1 MRIKTLTIYGYGKW
15 IDKTFDFSPEYHVIY
30 GKNEAGKSTLMSFI
44 HSILFGFPT
53 RHSALL
59 RYEPKDSSR
68 YGGKLI
74 IDDERFGIVSIER
87 VQGKSTGD
95 VKVLLADGSTGSDDL
110 LHKIIY
116 GIDRNLYQSVFSF
129 HLKGIEQVEEM
140 TKDQLSRYFLSA
152 GALGTEQF
160 LKRSDQLKQQ
170 ANQLYKPTGR
180 IPEINQALKKIEAK
194 KASME
199 EAKSKNTQYLDLLQK
214 VENIS
219 REIDKSEIDKRTFQ
233 KQIESLRQVEQNW
246 ESILEISQL
255 EKDIEQLNTS
265 GLSENGLYEL
275 NHLNKQIEEIRKEIL
290 KLQGTLKEFQKE
302 YEPSKEL
309 IMYQEN
315 EKNINFL
322 AIQLESI
329 SDMIREKMFIDKE
342 ADRLQQ
348 NIIKNKVQEGLE
360 SNEELSVALSGAERN
375 QVDQWRV
382 EYNEVEQMLTTLK
395 EAQFQVEYKKES
407 LEENIDQLEKT
418 LWSNEKFRKEEEYHD
433 EIKNN
438 QQNKPTTTLEIIFIS
453 ASIIGVLVT
462 AMLNLF
468 MPWASFGFVFII
480 VGSLISSLLKKNRNQ
495 KKNQDFSTYEAY
507 IEQKE
512 MRRQWRQYLFN
523 IDKLEEEKRSNQ
535 KERDILYHR
544 ENNIL
549 EQWINFKKYKHIN
562 TSIELIDALKHED
575 KMIVLREQG
584 NELRRLRKAALELE
598 KDILLKMEP
607 FKKMGNLFSEDDTP
621 EQKVN
626 RFKNYYNKVKEE
638 KNHLQQYVIESQEV
652 RRALNQLFENEKEY
666 LVKKQNLLQEAG
678 ADSEDVFRHLYGIL
692 KQKNEKEERLKILK
706 EQIPA
711 ESVENF
717 AFSKEEIENNRVQL
731 QEEINK
737 IKEKIK
743 MQTEQKIKLEINIKN
758 LEEGGEYTALLQEF
772 ENEKSLLQELVNKWI
787 SKRLASYMIERTL
800 KYARKDRFPETIK
813 DAERY
818 FAHLTND
825 AYKKIVINNETVW
838 VLTQDGNYLKAEEL
852 SRGTAEPLYVALRL
866 AFIANIQDTIRMPL
880 LIDDGF
886 VNLDRNRRARM
897 YQLLKE
903 ISKKTQVIYF
913 SFDSTSYKNLEENQ
927 ITFLTNEL

>member
-315 EKNINFL
+315 EKNIDFL

-329 SDMIREKMFIDKE
+329 SDMIKEKMFIDKE
-342 ADRLQQ
+342 ANRLEQI
-348 NIIKNKVQEGLE
+348 IIKDKVQEGLE

-407 LEENIDQLEKT
+407 LEENIDQLEKK

-433 EIKNN
+433 KIKNN

-638 KNHLQQYVIESQEV
+638 KSLTTICNRKPRS
-652 RRALNQLFENEKEY
+652 
-666 LVKKQNLLQEAG
+666 KKG
-678 ADSEDVFRHLYGIL
+678 T
-692 KQKNEKEERLKILK
+692 
-706 EQIPA
+706 
-711 ESVENF
+711 ESV
-717 AFSKEEIENNRVQL
+717 V
-731 QEEINK
+731 
-737 IKEKIK
+737 
-743 MQTEQKIKLEINIKN
+743 
-758 LEEGGEYTALLQEF
+758 
-772 ENEKSLLQELVNKWI
+772 
-787 SKRLASYMIERTL
+787 
-800 KYARKDRFPETIK
+800 
-813 DAERY
+813 
-818 FAHLTND
+818 
-825 AYKKIVINNETVW
+825 
-838 VLTQDGNYLKAEEL
+838 
-852 SRGTAEPLYVALRL
+852 
-866 AFIANIQDTIRMPL
+866 
-880 LIDDGF
+880 
-886 VNLDRNRRARM
+886 
-897 YQLLKE
+897 
-903 ISKKTQVIYF
+903 
-913 SFDSTSYKNLEENQ
+913 
-927 ITFLTNEL
+927 